1 MEREILEGVVR
12 HAAREGRVEK
22 IIELAEASATEP
34 GENFTSTVLRMR
46 AKVLLESGRVINKT
60 YILKRTTPFGGHGH
74 LFHAETKIYINVL
87 KQMSYLMDEY
97 GDTEEPLWCQL
108 IHHEPYTSMLLE
120 DLQGKGY
127 KLVNRRI
134 GLDLVHGIQAIR
146 ALGKFHALAKVLEE
160 RGIISM
166 KDYKPYHGMDMNVVR
181 AWTYPAVQNLIRGIR
196 NWGPE
201 WNDVAAKLDLSVEEF
216 FENVCKPL
224 EVEKSDFKVLNHGDC
239 WSNNILFKYDWRLN
253 PVSVRFIDF
262 QYPNY
267 SSPLID
273 VSHFLYISM
282 QPSVRRHSYNKLIEN
297 YHESLIS
304 NLTKYDYEGPRPSID
319 DVFRVMDRIS
329 CFWMYIYA
337 SWYPLI
343 TEEPKETPD
352 LSIIVKTGGKEGYR
366 AEIYE
371 EGGVKEKLAPDL
383 LDLAQKTLC
392 FMSITPVRCMQ

>member
-1 MEREILEGVVR
+1 M
-12 HAAREGRVEK
+12 
-22 IIELAEASATEP
+22 
-34 GENFTSTVLRMR
+34 FFLR
-46 AKVLLESGRVINKT
+46 
-60 YILKRTTPFGGHGH
+60 
-74 LFHAETKIYINVL
+74 
-87 KQMSYLMDEY
+87 
-97 GDTEEPLWCQL
+97 
-108 IHHEPYTSMLLE
+108 
-120 DLQGKGY
+120 
-127 KLVNRRI
+127 
-134 GLDLVHGIQAIR
+134 
-146 ALGKFHALAKVLEE
+146 
-160 RGIISM
+160 
-166 KDYKPYHGMDMNVVR
+166 
-181 AWTYPAVQNLIRGIR
+181 
-196 NWGPE
+196 
-201 WNDVAAKLDLSVEEF
+201 NDVAAKLDLSVEEF

-224 EVEKSDFKVLNHGDC
+224 ELEKSDFKVLNHGDC

-253 PVSVRFIDF
+253 PVSVRLIIDSLLIIILIGLMILIKAFFHLRFIDF

-383 LDLAQKTLC
+383 LDLAQKTQC
-392 FMSITPVRCMQ
+392 FMSITPVRCMK